1 MTKLR
6 EPKARARR
14 PAAAW
19 PLLLVLL
26 LLSSAAGTAHAQ
38 SGRRSPTMSKTS
50 PAPTAGEKPGAA
62 SPAVAKKDVKP
73 LAAFVLLED
82 AGTVFEVDYTAR
94 RIVLASFA
102 ERLDQSSVVTVAR
115 GGRAT
120 RKEARERAK
129 AEKEAFVVLIELEEE
144 SPGVSVRT
152 GSSRAEDRT
161 LVVKTYVYTP
171 ATGDLKFTERFVARP
186 YDSRATVGGV

>member
-6 EPKARARR
+6 ETKARAGRT
-14 PAAAW
+14 AAR
-19 PLLLVLL
+19 PLLLLL
-26 LLSSAAGTAHAQ
+26 LLACAAFAPAAGTAHAQ

-50 PAPTAGEKPGAA
+50 PAPAAGEKPGAA
-62 SPAVAKKDVKP
+62 SPAVAKKDAKP

-129 AEKEAFVVLIELEEE
+129 AEKEAFVVLI
-144 SPGVSVRT
+144 
-152 GSSRAEDRT
+152 
-161 LVVKTYVYTP
+161 
-171 ATGDLKFTERFVARP
+171 
-186 YDSRATVGGV
+186 